1 MATDFSKLF
10 SSLGLSPTETK
21 VYLSSLKLGPT
32 SIQEIAKKA
41 RLSRTATYDAVAALQ
56 EYGLMST
63 FQRGKKNFFSA
74 EDPERAVQFF
84 KGKIQGMKGRLE
96 ALVSSID
103 EMKMM
108 TGGER
113 PTVRFYEGNEALY
126 ALYTDLSKVH
136 PETFCEVSNID
147 DVYEFLDTKYLHEI
161 RKLLDTSNMKSRLL
175 HRGELRNPIKNFEY
189 CELLPE
195 LGDFH
200 GDIWIYGNRVAF
212 VEFIG
217 KVLAVIVESQTLA
230 DTARV
235 LFNAAWQTCEKQKAD
250 HRDH

>member
-1 MATDFSKLF
+1 MPTDFLKLF
-10 SSLGLSPTETK
+10 SSLGLSSTETK
-21 VYLSSLKLGPT
+21 VYLASLKLGPT
-32 SIQEIAKKA
+32 SIQEIAKRSK
-41 RLSRTATYDAVAALQ
+41 LSRTATYDAVAALQ
-56 EYGLMST
+56 SYGLMST

-74 EDPERAVQFF
+74 EDPDRAVQYF

-96 ALVSSID
+96 TLTNSID

-108 TGGER
+108 AGGER

-126 ALYTDLSKVH
+126 TLYTDMAKLRPK
-136 PETFCEVSNID
+136 TFFEVSNID
-147 DVYEFLDTKYLHEI
+147 DVYEYLDTKYLHEV
-161 RKLLDTSNMKSRLL
+161 RKVLDASKMETRLL
-175 HRGELRNPIKNFEY
+175 HRGKLRNPMPGVDY

-212 VEFIG
+212 VEFVG
-217 KVLAVIVESQTLA
+217 KVLAVIIESETLA

-235 LFNAAWQTCEKQKAD
+235 LYEAAWQICKKASK
-250 HRDH
+250 